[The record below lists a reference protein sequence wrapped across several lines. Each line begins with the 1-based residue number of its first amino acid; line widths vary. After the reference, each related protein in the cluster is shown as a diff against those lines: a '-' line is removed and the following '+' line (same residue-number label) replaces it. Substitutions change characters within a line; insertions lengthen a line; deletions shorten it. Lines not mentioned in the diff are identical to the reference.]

1 MTARRREADHDLRSR
16 AVRSTRPA
24 RKFVVGLSTL
34 ALTVASFIPAA
45 TSASAAPTAVT
56 IAEAKAQIEQLQVE
70 SSGIDQQ
77 WLGVKEELDAGR
89 AKLTRKQADVAVQT
103 AKVARVKRQVGQVA
117 LAQFQNR
124 NVDTA
129 AQIFFNSD
137 SDNFMSQI
145 STVEKVTENQNT
157 VLQDFQEQQAALAEL
172 KHSSETDLATLAEQE
187 EQLAA
192 LRAESD
198 AKVAESKKVL
208 ARLTE
213 AERAAIAAAEKKAAD
228 EAKKKAEA
236 AAAAAERTVSG
247 AGAGSTSATTGT
259 TSGTAAV
266 SGSSRGAKA
275 MSFAKAQVGK
285 PYQLGAAGP
294 DKFDCSGLT
303 SKAWA
308 AAGVTLPRTS
318 QSQIGVGRSVSRSEL
333 QAGDLVF
340 YYSDIS
346 HVALYVGGGQIV
358 HAPNSRSS
366 VKYADVDSMPWAG
379 ARRPG

>member
-1 MTARRREADHDLRSR
+1 M
-16 AVRSTRPA
+16 
-24 RKFVVGLSTL
+24 RKSVIGLSTL
-34 ALTVASFIPAA
+34 ALTVASFIPAT

-56 IAEAKAQIEQLQVE
+56 IAEAKAQIEQLEVE
-70 SSGIDQQ
+70 AAAIDQQ
-77 WLGVKEELDAGR
+77 WVGVKEQLDAGR
-89 AKLTRKQADVAVQT
+89 AKLARKQADVAVQT

-145 STVEKVTENQNT
+145 STVEKVSENQNT

-187 EQLAA
+187 EQLAT

-213 AERAAIAAAEKKAAD
+213 AERAAIAAAEKKAA
-228 EAKKKAEA
+228 EVAKAKAEAAEKA
-236 AAAAAERTVSG
+236 AAAAAGTGSG
-247 AGAGSTSATTGT
+247 TTGATADT

-275 MSFAKAQVGK
+275 VAFAKAQLGK
-285 PYQLGAAGP
+285 PYRFGATGP
-294 DKFDCSGLT
+294 GAYDCSGLT
-303 SKAWA
+303 GAAWK

-318 QSQIGVGRSVSRSEL
+318 QTQIGTGRSVSRSEL
-333 QAGDLVF
+333 QPGDLVF

-346 HVALYVGGGQIV
+346 HVALYVCGGQIV

>member
-1 MTARRREADHDLRSR
+1 MTSHRREADHDLR
-16 AVRSTRPA
+16 AVRATRTV
-24 RKFVVGLSTL
+24 RKSVIGLSTL
-34 ALTVASFIPAA
+34 ALTVATFLPGAS
-45 TSASAAPTAVT
+45 TASAAPTAVT
-56 IAEAKAQIEQLQVE
+56 IAEAKAQIEQLEVE
-70 SSGIDQQ
+70 SAAIDQE
-77 WLGVKEELDAGR
+77 WVGVKEQLDAGR
-89 AKLTRKQADVAVQT
+89 AKLARKQADVRTQT

-145 STVEKVTENQNT
+145 STVEKVSENQNT

-172 KHSSETDLATLAEQE
+172 QHSSETDLATLTEQE
-187 EQLAA
+187 KKLAE
-192 LRAESD
+192 LRADSD

-208 ARLTE
+208 ARLTA
-213 AERAAIAAAEKKAAD
+213 AERAAIAAAEKKAAE

-236 AAAAAERTVSG
+236 AAASSSSTTTT
-247 AGAGSTSATTGT
+247 GSTSGSTTTTPDT
-259 TSGTAAV
+259 TSGTSAV

-275 MSFAKAQVGK
+275 VSFAKAQLGK
-285 PYQLGAAGP
+285 PYRFGATGP
-294 DKFDCSGLT
+294 AAYDCSGLT
-303 SKAWA
+303 GAAWK

-318 QSQIGVGRSVSRSEL
+318 QSQIGAGRSVSRSEL
-333 QAGDLVF
+333 QPGDLVF
-340 YYSDIS
+340 YYSGIS
-346 HVALYVGGGQIV
+346 HVALYVGNGQII

>member
-1 MTARRREADHDLRSR
+1 M
-16 AVRSTRPA
+16 
-24 RKFVVGLSTL
+24 RKSVIGLSTL
-34 ALTVASFIPAA
+34 ALTVASFIPAT

-56 IAEAKAQIEQLQVE
+56 IAEAKAQIEQLEVE
-70 SSGIDQQ
+70 ASAIDQE
-77 WLGVKEELDAGR
+77 WVGVKQELDAGR
-89 AKLTRKQADVAVQT
+89 AKLAAKQVDVKVQT
-103 AKVARVKRQVGQVA
+103 AKVAQVKRQVGQVA

-145 STVEKVTENQNT
+145 STVEKVSENQNT

-172 KHSSETDLATLAEQE
+172 QHSSETDLATLAEQE
-187 EQLAA
+187 KQLAA

-228 EAKKKAEA
+228 EARAKAEA
-236 AAAAAERTVSG
+236 AEKASSTGSG
-247 AGAGSTSATTGT
+247 TTSTGTTSTTTDT

-275 MSFAKAQVGK
+275 VAFAKSQLGK
-285 PYQLGAAGP
+285 PYRFGATGP
-294 DKFDCSGLT
+294 AAYDCSGLT
-303 SKAWA
+303 GAAWK

-318 QSQIGVGRSVSRSEL
+318 QTQIGVGRSVSRDAL
-333 QAGDLVF
+333 QPGDLVF
-340 YYSDIS
+340 YYSGIT
-346 HVALYVGGGQIV
+346 HVALYVGGGQII